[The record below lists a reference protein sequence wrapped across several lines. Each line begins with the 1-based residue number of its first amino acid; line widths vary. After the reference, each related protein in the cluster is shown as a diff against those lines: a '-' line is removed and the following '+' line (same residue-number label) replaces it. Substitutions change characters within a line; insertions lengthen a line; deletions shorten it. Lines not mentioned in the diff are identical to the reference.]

1 MQTVTSFSV
10 SAMPREQLK
19 AVLAAYLALDR
30 ARFLRRLLVRR
41 CGMLGLLATL
51 LGIVHGFS
59 LLARVLM
66 LGMCL
71 LPPAWAWIAEWRV
84 ERRLSHRLAG
94 AEGLVTHNVL
104 AYAGSRRP
112 PHKKVVKSS

>member
-41 CGMLGLLATL
+41 CGMLALLATL
-51 LGIVHGFS
+51 LGIVQGLS

-66 LGMCL
+66 LGICI

-84 ERRLSHRLAG
+84 ERRLSHRLSGAG
-94 AEGLVTHNVL
+94 GLVTHNVL
-104 AYAGSRRP
+104 ATDGSRRTP
-112 PHKKVVKSS
+112 A

>member
-1 MQTVTSFSV
+1 MQTVTSFSA
-10 SAMPREQLK
+10 SAMPPEQLK
-19 AVLAAYLALDR
+19 AVLTAYLALDR

-51 LGIVHGFS
+51 LGIVYGFS
-59 LLARVLM
+59 LQARVLM
-66 LGMCL
+66 LGMCM

-94 AEGLVTHNVL
+94 AEGLATHHEL
-104 AYAGSRRP
+104 PSARSRRTP
-112 PHKKVVKSS
+112 A